1 MGWKAITSRR
11 SYGLAVQCE
20 DLALQDEMLE
30 SQLVHARPASTYG
43 STRRENKE
51 QHAGARG
58 RGRIQT
64 PPGGR
69 QRLRNSARRTH
80 KGRPWRLQILNPK
93 TPPIPPLY
101 PLQTTPSQTLPSPS
115 KRRPFTAR
123 RKAPPGLKLPRTMT
137 LHVALFMSTVAPRC
151 SSSPSHLW

>member
-1 MGWKAITSRR
+1 MGWKAITSRG
-11 SYGLAVQCE
+11 SYGLAVQGE
-20 DLALQDEMLE
+20 DLAFQDEMLE

-64 PPGGR
+64 PPGGC

-80 KGRPWRLQILNPK
+80 KGRPWRLQILNLK
-93 TPPIPPLY
+93 TPPIPPLS
-101 PLQTTPSQTLPSPS
+101 PLQTTPWQASPSPS

-123 RKAPPGLKLPRTMT
+123 RKAPTGLKPPRTMT
-137 LHVALFMSTVAPRC
+137 LHVALFMSTAALRCC
-151 SSSPSHLW
+151 SSLNHLW